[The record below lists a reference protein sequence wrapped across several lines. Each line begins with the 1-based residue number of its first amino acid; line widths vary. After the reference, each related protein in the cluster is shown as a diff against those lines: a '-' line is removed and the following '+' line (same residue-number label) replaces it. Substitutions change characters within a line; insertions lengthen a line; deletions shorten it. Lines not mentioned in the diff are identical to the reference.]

1 VNTFDNFPVYP
12 LDALPFI
19 ACSRAKVAREMA
31 KHISGI
37 PVKERVAMPDQA
49 LAFRD
54 QGYDSDD
61 SGLESIM

>member
-1 VNTFDNFPVYP
+1 M
-12 LDALPFI
+12 LPFI
-19 ACSRAKVAREMA
+19 ASARAKVAREMA
-31 KHISGI
+31 KHVSSI